1 MTRARALKEVIRAR
15 AAKTGERYTSARRHV
30 LQEVRPRPAARVDR
44 PASDAGALATDKSSA
59 VAPAAAM
66 ATPRSSLPP
75 ATSKGGV
82 SDAKSR
88 EKTGHG
94 LDHWFD
100 VLDRFGAVGKGHT
113 ASARHLF
120 DVHKVPGWYSQGIT
134 VAYER
139 ARGVRA
145 QNQRCDGVYEVSV
158 SKVVSATTLDVVK
171 AFTDARVRRRWTKAA
186 DAHLS
191 KALAAALD
199 SPASKGIVVRPAG
212 LGQYRYKWGDTSVQL
227 YLVPKGEGKASVVI
241 TNSKLAQTAMVE
253 ERRAKWRAALDGLA
267 QYFGASKKPPA

>member
-15 AAKTGERYTSARRHV
+15 AAKTGERYTTARRHV
-30 LQEVRPRPAARVDR
+30 LNEVRPRTAALVDR
-44 PASDAGALATDKSSA
+44 SASDSRALPAGTVLVRA
-59 VAPAAAM
+59 VAA
-66 ATPRSSLPP
+66 ATPESALPP
-75 ATSKGGV
+75 ASSKGPV

-100 VLDRFGAVGKGHT
+100 VLDRFGAIDQGHT

-145 QNQRCDGVYEVSV
+145 RNQRCDGVYEVSV

-171 AFTDARVRRRWTKAA
+171 AFTDARLRRRWMKGA
-186 DAHLS
+186 DAQLS
-191 KALAAALD
+191 KAFAAALG
-199 SPASKGIVVRPAG
+199 SPSSKGIVVRADG
-212 LGQYRYKWGDTSVQL
+212 LGQYRYKWGSTSVQL
-227 YLVPKGEGKASVVI
+227 YLVPKRGGKVSVVI
-241 TNSKLAQTAMVE
+241 ANSKLAQTAMVE

-267 QYFGASKKPPA
+267 QLFVVAKKRPA

>member
-15 AAKTGERYTSARRHV
+15 AAKTGERYTTARRHI
-30 LQEVRPRPAARVDR
+30 LNEVQPRTAALLDRTPSDSKTLPAGKSVAVTAVAAATPQRASP
-44 PASDAGALATDKSSA
+44 PAS
-59 VAPAAAM
+59 
-66 ATPRSSLPP
+66 
-75 ATSKGGV
+75 SKGGV

-94 LDHWFD
+94 LEHWFN
-100 VLDRFGAVGKGHT
+100 VLDRFGAVDKGHT
-113 ASARHLF
+113 ASARHLY

-145 QNQRCDGVYEVSV
+145 LNQRCDGVYEVSV
-158 SKVVSATTLDVVK
+158 SKVVSAATMDVVK
-171 AFTDARVRRRWTKAA
+171 AFTDAGLRRRWTKGT
-186 DAHLS
+186 DAQLS
-191 KALAAALD
+191 RALASALD
-199 SPASKGIVVRPAG
+199 GRASKGIVVRADG
-212 LGQYRYKWGDTSVQL
+212 LGQYRYKWGDTPVQL
-227 YLVPKGEGKASVVI
+227 YLVPKPGGKVSVVV

-267 QYFGASKKPPA
+267 QYFGASKKRQR